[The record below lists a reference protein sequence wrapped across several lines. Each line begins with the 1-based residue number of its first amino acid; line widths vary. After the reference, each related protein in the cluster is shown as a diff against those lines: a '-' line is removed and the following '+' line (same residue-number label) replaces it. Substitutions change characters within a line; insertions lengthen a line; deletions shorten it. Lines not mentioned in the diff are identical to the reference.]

1 MTRVVNTVVLAGLGV
16 CGVILVRRILQ
27 SSGDP
32 LAGSRWDGGSRSRST
47 VHRWRSRRRAGGPN
61 RSRSWAT
68 PSRSSSVPA
77 PGGKGTELAAR
88 LRHSGASGPVNA
100 ASRIKG
106 ETLPCRVSARHS
118 PRRVE
123 SCSAQTRASRTSTCS
138 HTSCPARA
146 TRGISPRRD
155 STMIPTSRVRPRG
168 CGYPWPSARGVN
180 LHEAGSTRNE
190 L

>member
-47 VHRWRSRRRAGGPN
+47 VHRWRSR
-61 RSRSWAT
+61 SWAT

-88 LRHSGASGPVNA
+88 LRHSGASGPANA

-106 ETLPCRVSARHS
+106 ETLPCRGVSARHS

-138 HTSCPARA
+138 HTSYPVRTAKGVPLKAQTRA
-146 TRGISPRRD
+146 GN
-155 STMIPTSRVRPRG
+155 TMT
-168 CGYPWPSARGVN
+168 WM
-180 LHEAGSTRNE
+180 
-190 L
+190 